1 MDLLDAFNVTA
12 SGLAAGRT
20 RLHAI
25 SSNLAN
31 AETTRTAE
39 GGPYQRRAP
48 VFTSRPVDTFGDALD
63 RAVHQ
68 VEVTDVAVVGGP
80 GRRVHDPGHPD
91 ADADGMVTLPDIDVL
106 HEMVD
111 LMSASRSYEA
121 NLNALSATKELA
133 LRALDIGGGR

>member
-1 MDLLDAFNVTA
+1 MDLLDAFNVSA
-12 SGLAAGRT
+12 SGLTAGRT

-48 VFTSRPVDTFGDALD
+48 VFESRPLDPFGDALE
-63 RAVHQ
+63 RAVNQ
-68 VEVTDVAVVGGP
+68 VHVTGIATVGGP

-91 ADADGMVTLPDIDVL
+91 ADPEGFITLPDVDIL

-121 NLNALSATKELA
+121 NLNAMSATKDLA